1 MGFLCLNKDDKKNVD
16 QNLLKEENFLRDIGL
31 DNVYNVQ
38 TNLNVCSETFLSPNF
53 YVSGATSL
61 FTLNTTNS
69 GCTTDFTT
77 STVNYKKC
85 PSGYTFSAGTS
96 GNTCYSI
103 SGITTATTSAVT
115 VVVTQTLATY
125 NLDVTPDFNV
135 TFNITGD
142 TAYTAYTGNFCY
154 KVFPKQYFN
163 VDGINKVLNN
173 GSESI
178 NNCVLFSDITGN
190 TITQRFFSGNTP
202 NTWNEYLIRPYYTF
216 KSTKCNPGQNFNQW
230 GSTTQLN
237 QFNSETDFYFMT
249 VVNPPKPELVGPSL
263 QPLPNYNFIQDSL
276 LTNGI
281 PGPQG
286 PQAINNELN
295 YFVLKTTPVSQNI
308 MLFLNG
314 VKLTEGSDYNLIYYN
329 GLLAPPVVEISIAPI
344 KTTDWLVANYL
355 VGQPNP
361 LSGPLNQW
369 FVNTI
374 FVTGITIDI
383 NPGYVT
389 AINYNSTTGN
399 QEMYLTQPIN
409 PNNAIFLTINGVE
422 MVENQQFFKSTSID
436 NMIIFDKTYSNL
448 IITGDVVS
456 VFTVSKD
463 SIYGG
468 NDYGQL
474 ETNEFT
480 ANWVVPTT
488 IPENVTSTFKLQVTL
503 KNDSGYTSVYYEKT
517 LPFVTGVGN
526 YNTNVTSIGLNNDY
540 RFRVINE
547 AVYNGYLNNKI
558 KTCSSSEG
566 FFSTTSGYI
575 NNTY

>member
-1 MGFLCLNKDDKKNVD
+1 
-16 QNLLKEENFLRDIGL
+16 
-31 DNVYNVQ
+31 
-38 TNLNVCSETFLSPNF
+38 
-53 YVSGATSL
+53 
-61 FTLNTTNS
+61 
-69 GCTTDFTT
+69 
-77 STVNYKKC
+77 
-85 PSGYTFSAGTS
+85 
-96 GNTCYSI
+96 
-103 SGITTATTSAVT
+103 
-115 VVVTQTLATY
+115 
-125 NLDVTPDFNV
+125 
-135 TFNITGD
+135 
-142 TAYTAYTGNFCY
+142 
-154 KVFPKQYFN
+154 
-163 VDGINKVLNN
+163 
-173 GSESI
+173 
-178 NNCVLFSDITGN
+178 
-190 TITQRFFSGNTP
+190 
-202 NTWNEYLIRPYYTF
+202 
-216 KSTKCNPGQNFNQW
+216 
-230 GSTTQLN
+230 
-237 QFNSETDFYFMT
+237 
-249 VVNPPKPELVGPSL
+249 
-263 QPLPNYNFIQDSL
+263 L

-286 PQAINNELN
+286 PQALNNELN

-344 KTTDWLVANYL
+344 KSTDWLVANYL

-374 FVTGITIDI
+374 FVTGITINI

-389 AINYNSTTGN
+389 SINYNSTTGN

-422 MVENQQFFKSTSID
+422 MVEDQQFFKSTSID

-488 IPENVTSTFKLQVTL
+488 IPENVTSNFKIQVTL

-526 YNTNVTSIGLNNDY
+526 YNTKITSIGLNNDY
-540 RFRVINE
+540 RFKVINE

-566 FFSTTSGYI
+566 FFSTTSRYI